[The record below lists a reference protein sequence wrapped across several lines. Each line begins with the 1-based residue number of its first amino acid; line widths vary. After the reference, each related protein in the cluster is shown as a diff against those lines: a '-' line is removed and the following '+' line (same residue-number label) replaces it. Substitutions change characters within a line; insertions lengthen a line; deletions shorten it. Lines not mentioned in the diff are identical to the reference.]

1 MPADHAVQHR
11 EKQWRMLILGRNKT
25 VVVTG
30 ASQGIG
36 AAIAAELLKRGY
48 DVVATSRSVS
58 RAGFASP
65 PQLALVDGG
74 IILEAASENITRT
87 AVEKFGSINHVVN
100 NAGILGGEL
109 FLEYSIDDIRSFV
122 STNLDGFIFL
132 TRLTVIQA
140 PEAPELPAIKRW
152 F

>member
-58 RAGFASP
+58 RAGFAFP

-74 IILEAASENITRT
+74 IIL
-87 AVEKFGSINHVVN
+87 
-100 NAGILGGEL
+100 
-109 FLEYSIDDIRSFV
+109 
-122 STNLDGFIFL
+122 
-132 TRLTVIQA
+132 
-140 PEAPELPAIKRW
+140 
-152 F
+152 

>member
-25 VVVTG
+25 VIVTG

-48 DVVATSRSVS
+48 EVVATSRSVS

-100 NAGILGGEL
+100 NAE
-109 FLEYSIDDIRSFV
+109 FLEASRSWNIA
-122 STNLDGFIFL
+122 STTFAVLFRQIWMDSFFL
-132 TRLTVIQA
+132 
-140 PEAPELPAIKRW
+140 PGSP
-152 F
+152 

>member
-25 VVVTG
+25 VIVTG

-100 NAGILGGEL
+100 NAE
-109 FLEYSIDDIRSFV
+109 FLEASRSWNIA
-122 STNLDGFIFL
+122 STTFAVLFRQIWMDSFFL
-132 TRLTVIQA
+132 
-140 PEAPELPAIKRW
+140 PGSP
-152 F
+152 

>member
-11 EKQWRMLILGRNKT
+11 EKQWRMLILGWNKA
-25 VVVTG
+25 VIVTG

-100 NAGILGGEL
+100 NAE
-109 FLEYSIDDIRSFV
+109 FLEASRSWNIA
-122 STNLDGFIFL
+122 STTFAVLFRQIWMDSFFL
-132 TRLTVIQA
+132 
-140 PEAPELPAIKRW
+140 PGSP
-152 F
+152 